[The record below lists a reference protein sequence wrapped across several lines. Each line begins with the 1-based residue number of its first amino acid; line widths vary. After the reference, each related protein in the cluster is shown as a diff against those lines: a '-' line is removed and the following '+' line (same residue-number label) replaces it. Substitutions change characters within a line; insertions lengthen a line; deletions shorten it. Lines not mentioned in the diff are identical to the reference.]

1 LGKSK
6 LNKPKVELRPAWE
19 WTCDDCGKTNFASSI
34 TVEMPDDEKLQ
45 FAKHHGMIE
54 EFVEELPEELQDA
67 DLMSQPI
74 DVTCN
79 FCNSRFET
87 EDDEEE

>member
-1 LGKSK
+1 
-6 LNKPKVELRPAWE
+6 
-19 WTCDDCGKTNFASSI
+19 
-34 TVEMPDDEKLQ
+34 MPDDEKLQ

-87 EDDEEE
+87 DELPEE